1 MSAPATESGMLHLLL
16 SADQD
21 ALRDCRA
28 CAADGDTVVLLADG
42 VMGLAFE
49 GRIGKESFA
58 GRLVVSGPDARARGL
73 PEHATRGFECVDD
86 PAIVALIE
94 SHRHCLSWR

>member
-1 MSAPATESGMLHLLL
+1 MSAPETQGRILHLLL

-28 CAADGDTVVLLADG
+28 GVSDGDTVVLLADG
-42 VMGLAFE
+42 VMSLAFE
-49 GRIGKESFA
+49 GRIGKETFA
-58 GRLVVSGPDARARGL
+58 CRLVVSAPDARARGL
-73 PEHATRGFECVDD
+73 FEHATEGYECVDD
-86 PAIVALIE
+86 CAIVALIE